1 MNQMYAYPIPSGT
14 SAVSTS
20 PIDAYT
26 RKASDGQEI
35 ADLPL
40 HSTFQSIRRLFS
52 LGSDWDGHG
61 SAAPRPESVNCSL
74 AVIRLFRN
82 LVVAAGQ
89 RWAQPHVSTNED
101 GNVVFEWWQGVRKLT
116 VYVRSAHVTYIKVWG
131 VNIDSE
137 MEDGCVTDKGFASLW
152 MWLNE
157 A

>member
-1 MNQMYAYPIPSGT
+1 MSYMHTYPIPSET
-14 SAVSTS
+14 SAFSTS
-20 PIDAYT
+20 PVAAYA
-26 RKASDGQEI
+26 REASDGQEI

-40 HSTFQSIRRLFS
+40 HSTLQSIGRLLS
-52 LGSDWDGHG
+52 LSSDWDGHG
-61 SAAPRPESVNCSL
+61 SAAPRRESVSSSL
-74 AVIRLFRN
+74 AVVRLFRN
-82 LVVAAGQ
+82 IVVSAGQ

-101 GNVVFEWWQGVRKLT
+101 GNVVFEWWQSTRKLT